1 MSKHYKLQQGT
12 SGWYKIHVTTKWFG
26 CTVWASMYCEQSKYG
41 CHDVSWSGKQN
52 ALDAIK
58 RLEHVEV
65 YKDVVD
71 E

>member
-12 SGWYKIHVTTKWFG
+12 DGWYKIHVATKWFG
-26 CTVWASMYCEQSKYG
+26 YTVWTSMYYEQSKYG

-65 YKDVVD
+65 YEDVVG